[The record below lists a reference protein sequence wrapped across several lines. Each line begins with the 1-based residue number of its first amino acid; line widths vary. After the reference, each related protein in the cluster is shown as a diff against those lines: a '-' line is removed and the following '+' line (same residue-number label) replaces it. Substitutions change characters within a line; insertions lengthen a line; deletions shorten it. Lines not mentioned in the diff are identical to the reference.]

1 MDPDIV
7 KAKLESLSRCIA
19 RIESKAPESARDLM
33 GDPDAQDIIALNL
46 ERSLEPPR
54 RVSMNAPRDT

>member
-19 RIESKAPESARDLM
+19 RIERGFAEAIVRRLDE
-33 GDPDAQDIIALNL
+33 A
-46 ERSLEPPR
+46 ERAGFP
-54 RVSMNAPRDT
+54 